1 MRLPRWI
8 PLAAALVSGAPA
20 VARAE
25 DAPKAP
31 PGGVQAA
38 RNAAFGLE
46 LFRALAT
53 GDGNAFLSPHSVAT
67 ALGMA
72 RAGAAGETAAQMD
85 KVLHGAPGT
94 EPDVVA
100 LLRALGQVRL
110 ITERKGD
117 GSRVEVPSYQLSTA
131 NGVFTQQ
138 GWHFV
143 EGFRGRLVYAFQ
155 AELAMVDFGDPDVA
169 RAAIN
174 GWVERKTKDKIKDL
188 VPKGLPRPNTRMVL
202 ANAIHFKANWQ
213 DPFSVSATV
222 DGPFTTPGGSVVTV
236 RRMRRGG
243 RLRYA
248 ETETAQVV
256 ELPYQGRDTA
266 MVVLV
271 PKAVDGAGAV
281 LAGLSGETYAKAIGD
296 LASRRVDLELPKFS
310 FTSAYELSDALKAL
324 GMPLAFDPAQ
334 ADFSGITTQE
344 KLWIA
349 AVLHKA
355 FVAVD
360 EEGTEAAAATA
371 VLMEGKSM
379 PRPEEPVKVIVD
391 RPFVVVIRHVETGE
405 ILFLGR
411 ITDPTKK

>member
-1 MRLPRWI
+1 
-8 PLAAALVSGAPA
+8 
-20 VARAE
+20 
-25 DAPKAP
+25 
-31 PGGVQAA
+31 
-38 RNAAFGLE
+38 
-46 LFRALAT
+46 
-53 GDGNAFLSPHSVAT
+53 
-67 ALGMA
+67 
-72 RAGAAGETAAQMD
+72 MD

-110 ITERKGD
+110 ITERKED

-143 EGFRGRLVYAFQ
+143 EGFRGRLVNAFQ

-236 RRMRRGG
+236 KRMRRGG

-271 PKAVDGAGAV
+271 PGRRQAGAV
-281 LAGLSGETYAKAIGD
+281 LNRPLGRDHPRRSAISRAA
-296 LASRRVDLELPKFS
+296 ASTSRPKFS
-310 FTSAYELSDALKAL
+310 FTSAYELSDAQGPSCPGLRPGPGRLLRHHDA
-324 GMPLAFDPAQ
+324 GEA
-334 ADFSGITTQE
+334 
-344 KLWIA
+344 WIA